1 MKTTS
6 SITPPAE
13 INTDV
18 LIIPVFEGDNPREG
32 TLAQLDAATSGQI
45 AHAVDRGEISHRRDR
60 WTILDPRG
68 AVSAERILFYG
79 AGSRD
84 EIEPLV
90 IQRLSG
96 AAARLAEQKSSTRAA
111 FFLPPGVASAQA
123 AQAVAEGAE
132 LGVVTPDF
140 YVSEHDD
147 DLRRL
152 EEFNVVAAD
161 LNEAELSEAVKRGS
175 ILAEATNF
183 ARQLGFAPSNEMTPI
198 ELARRAEEII
208 RLLPD

>member
-1 MKTTS
+1 
-6 SITPPAE
+6 
-13 INTDV
+13 
-18 LIIPVFEGDNPREG
+18 
-32 TLAQLDAATSGQI
+32 
-45 AHAVDRGEISHRRDR
+45 RRDR

-68 AVSAERILFYG
+68 GVSAERILFYG
-79 AGSRD
+79 AGKRD

-147 DLRRL
+147 HRRRL

-198 ELARRAEEII
+198 ELAKRAEEMA
-208 RLLPD
+208 